1 MEPKEQA
8 SAPLDTTTGFQVRV
22 PAARR
27 IRDFE
32 SPLTLR
38 VLPSDSL
45 SSGHRGGATFLFPS
59 SDSDWPSP
67 INLAAEV

>member
-1 MEPKEQA
+1 MEREEQA
-8 SAPLDTTTGFQVRV
+8 STPLEMTPGFQVRV

-27 IRDFE
+27 IRDYE
-32 SPLTLR
+32 SPLSLR
-38 VLPSDSL
+38 VLPSETL
-45 SSGHRGGATFLFPS
+45 SSRLRGGTTFLFPS